1 MQLRRHQR
9 ELAEICEEMLGG
21 RGLKDIV
28 CAVTPGGGKSLLPQ
42 ILATRLIPAIADA
55 LCWIVPRSVL
65 QDQGARGFQDPGH
78 RTLLGHRL
86 EAMMTTNQEH
96 PTRGCAAYVTT
107 YQALAADTH
116 KINAKEFRR
125 KRYLLVLD
133 EPHHLEEGGP
143 WHEAIQPLY
152 DRAVLRVLMSGTFE
166 RGEGTPIAFLPY
178 ATTARGDRI
187 DWDSTESR
195 AVIRYTLTDALR
207 EHACIDLTVHY
218 ANCQA
223 TWLDA
228 QGAQHQVE
236 SLAHAGKQ
244 TAAALLTALKTEA
257 ALELLSTGVKD
268 WQVHRTTHSRSKLLV
283 VAANI
288 EQAQKYTAW
297 LQERGV
303 PARIATSDDS
313 TAAYQAIKAF
323 KRQGSGAVD
332 CLITVAMAYEGLDVP
347 AITHLICLTH
357 IRTKPWIEQVVHRAT
372 RMDPLAGPYAGQR
385 AYIYAP
391 DDRPFRECLEYILAQ
406 RNTAIPT
413 ATTSTSPLEDG
424 GCPDGTSLFPMTD
437 RAESSIQP
445 LRSGV
450 LGMSNQALW
459 ANLAVPVQAD
469 IHQDTPKE
477 RLDRLR
483 KQIETHVRAHEQSRR
498 MAHGTVN
505 RAVFSQFRKSRAAM
519 TESELHKVM
528 RWVSKAYPL

>member
-1 MQLRRHQR
+1 MKLRRHQR
-9 ELAEICEEMLGG
+9 ELEHICKDILDG
-21 RGLKDIV
+21 RKLTDIV

-42 ILATRLIPAIADA
+42 ILAARLIPSVADA

-65 QDQGARGFQDPGH
+65 QDQGARGFQNPSH

-86 EAMMTTNQEH
+86 EAMMTTNQAN
-96 PTRGCAAYVTT
+96 PTKGCGAYITT
-107 YQALAADTH
+107 YQALAADTR

-133 EPHHLEEGGP
+133 EPHHLEEGGM
-143 WHEAIQPLY
+143 WHAAIQPLY
-152 DRAVLRVLMSGTFE
+152 DQAVLRVLMSGTFE
-166 RGEGTPIAFLPY
+166 RGEGTQIAFLPY
-178 ATTARGDRI
+178 ANTDRGDRI
-187 DWDSTESR
+187 DWNATDSR
-195 AVIRYTLTDALR
+195 AVIRYTLADALR
-207 EHACIDLTVHY
+207 EQACIDLRVHY

-223 TWLDA
+223 TWLDT
-228 QGAQHQVE
+228 QGIEHHVE

-244 TAAALLTALKTEA
+244 SAAALLTALKTEA
-257 ALELLSTGVKD
+257 ALELLNTGVKD
-268 WQVHRTTHSRSKLLV
+268 WQVYRDTHPRSKLLV

-297 LQERGV
+297 LQARGV
-303 PARIATSDDS
+303 PAKIATSEDS

-372 RMDPLAGPYAGQR
+372 RMDPMAGPYADQR

-406 RNTAIPT
+406 RNTAI
-413 ATTSTSPLEDG
+413 AGAASSASALSDEDFPSG
-424 GCPDGTSLFPMTD
+424 QGLFPMME

-445 LRSGV
+445 LHSGV

-459 ANLAVPVQAD
+459 ANLDVPAQSEL
-469 IHQDTPKE
+469 HQETPKE

-483 KQIETHVRAHEQSRR
+483 KQIEKHVRTHEQARR
-498 MAHGTVN
+498 LAHGTVN
-505 RAVFSQFRKSRAAM
+505 RAVYTQFRKSRTAM
-519 TESELHKVM
+519 TEPELHKVM
-528 RWVSKAYPL
+528 KWVSKAYPL

>member
-1 MQLRRHQR
+1 MQLRRHQQ
-9 ELAEICEEMLGG
+9 ELAEICEEILVG
-21 RGLKDIV
+21 RRVTDIV

-42 ILATRLIPAIADA
+42 ILASRLIPAFADA

-65 QDQGARGFQDPGH
+65 QDQGARGFQDPKH
-78 RTLLGHRL
+78 RALLGHRL
-86 EAMMTTNQEH
+86 EAMMTTNQAH
-96 PTRGCAAYVTT
+96 PTKGCAAYVTT
-107 YQALAADTH
+107 YQALAADSR
-116 KINAKEFRR
+116 KVNAKEFRR

-133 EPHHLEEGGP
+133 EPHHIEEGGI
-143 WHEAIQPLY
+143 WHEALQPLY
-152 DRAVLRVLMSGTFE
+152 ERAALRLLMSGTFE

-178 ATTARGDRI
+178 AATDQGDRI
-187 DWDSTESR
+187 VWDETDSR
-195 AVIRYTLTDALR
+195 AVIRYTLADALR
-207 EHACIDLTVHY
+207 EQACIDLSVQY

-228 QGAQHQVE
+228 QGVQHHVE
-236 SLAHAGKQ
+236 SLAHAEKQ

-257 ALELLSTGVKD
+257 ALELLNTGVKD
-268 WQVHRTTHSRSKLLV
+268 WQIYRAAHPRSKLLV

-297 LQERGV
+297 LQEQGV
-303 PARIATSDDS
+303 PAKIATSEDS

-372 RMDPLAGPYAGQR
+372 RMDPLAGPYAEQR
-385 AYIYAP
+385 AHIYAP

-406 RNTAIPT
+406 RHTAIASSS
-413 ATTSTSPLEDG
+413 ATRGLGEETNLNG
-424 GCPDGTSLFPMTD
+424 AVGFPAAD

-445 LRSGV
+445 LRSGL
-450 LGMSNQALW
+450 LGMRNQGLW
-459 ANLAVPVQAD
+459 ANLAPPAQTD
-469 IHQDTPKE
+469 IHQETPKE

-483 KQIETHVRAHEQSRR
+483 KQIEKHVRTHEQARR
-498 MAHGTVN
+498 LAHGTVN
-505 RAVFSQFRKSRAAM
+505 RAVYSQFKKSRAAM
-519 TESELHKVM
+519 TEAELRKVLQ
-528 RWVSKAYPL
+528 WVNKAYPL

>member
-1 MQLRRHQR
+1 MRLRRHQR
-9 ELAEICEEMLGG
+9 ELADICEEILGG
-21 RGLKDIV
+21 RGLTDIV

-42 ILATRLIPAIADA
+42 ILAARLIPAVADA

-65 QDQGARGFQDPGH
+65 QDQGARGFQNPGH
-78 RTLLGHRL
+78 RALLGHRL
-86 EAMMTTNQEH
+86 EAMMTTNQAH
-96 PTRGCAAYVTT
+96 PTKGCAAYVTT
-107 YQALAADTH
+107 YQALAADAR
-116 KINAKEFRR
+116 KMNAKEFRR

-133 EPHHLEEGGP
+133 EPHHLEEGGM
-143 WHEAIQPLY
+143 WHQAIQPLY
-152 DRAVLRVLMSGTFE
+152 DHAVLRVLMSGTFE

-178 ATTARGDRI
+178 TNTARGDRI
-187 DWDSTESR
+187 DWEGTPSR
-195 AVIRYTLTDALR
+195 AVIRYTLADALR
-207 EHACIDLTVHY
+207 EQACIDLTVHY

-228 QGAQHQVE
+228 QGAEHHVE
-236 SLAHAGKQ
+236 SLALAGKQ
-244 TAAALLTALKTEA
+244 SSAALLTALKTEA

-268 WQVHRTTHSRSKLLV
+268 WQNHRLRHPRSKLLV

-297 LQERGV
+297 LQARGV
-303 PARIATSDDS
+303 PANIATSEDS

-323 KRQGSGAVD
+323 KRQGSGAID

-372 RMDPLAGPYAGQR
+372 RMDPLAGPYADQR

-391 DDRPFRECLEYILAQ
+391 DDRPFRECLEFILAQ
-406 RNTAIPT
+406 RNTAI
-413 ATTSTSPLEDG
+413 AGSQSSSQALGDQAFQNAQG
-424 GCPDGTSLFPMTD
+424 LFPQTD

-445 LRSGV
+445 LHSGV

-459 ANLAVPVQAD
+459 ANLAVPAQSEL
-469 IHQDTPKE
+469 HQETPKE

-483 KQIETHVRAHEQSRR
+483 QQIEKHVRTHEQARKLS
-498 MAHGTVN
+498 HGTVN
-505 RAVFSQFRKSRAAM
+505 RAVYSQFRKSRAAM
-519 TESELHKVM
+519 TEPELHKVM
-528 RWVSKAYPL
+528 KWVSKAYPL

>member
-1 MQLRRHQR
+1 MKLRRHQR
-9 ELAEICEEMLGG
+9 ELENICQEILDG
-21 RGLKDIV
+21 RNLTDIV

-65 QDQGARGFQDPGH
+65 QDQGARWFQNPSH

-86 EAMMTTNQEH
+86 EAMMTTNQAN
-96 PTRGCAAYVTT
+96 PTKGCAVYVTT
-107 YQALAADTH
+107 YQALAADTR
-116 KINAKEFRR
+116 KVNAKEFRR

-133 EPHHLEEGGP
+133 EPHHLEEGGL

-152 DRAVLRVLMSGTFE
+152 DRAVLRVLMSGTFD
-166 RGEGTPIAFLPY
+166 RGEGTPIAFMPY
-178 ATTARGDRI
+178 ANTAQGDRI
-187 DWDSTESR
+187 DWTHTKSR
-195 AVIRYTLTDALR
+195 AVIRYTLADALR
-207 EHACIDLTVHY
+207 EQACIDLTVHY

-223 TWLDA
+223 TWLDT
-228 QGAQHQVE
+228 QGIEHHVE

-257 ALELLSTGVKD
+257 ALELLDTGVKD
-268 WQVHRTTHSRSKLLV
+268 WQVYRTTHPRSKLLV

-297 LQERGV
+297 LQSRGV
-303 PARIATSDDS
+303 PAKIATSDDS

-332 CLITVAMAYEGLDVP
+332 CLITVSMAYEGLDVP

-372 RMDPLAGPYAGQR
+372 RMDPLAGPYAEQR

-406 RNTAIPT
+406 RNRAIAGSTASSQELGDE
-413 ATTSTSPLEDG
+413 AYLNGQGLLPL
-424 GCPDGTSLFPMTD
+424 TD
-437 RAESSIQP
+437 RVESSIQP
-445 LRSGV
+445 LHSGV

-459 ANLAVPVQAD
+459 AHLNVPTQSE
-469 IHQDTPKE
+469 IYQETPKE
-477 RLDRLR
+477 RLDGLR
-483 KQIETHVRAHEQSRR
+483 KQIEKHVRTHEQSRKLT
-498 MAHGTVN
+498 HGTVN
-505 RAVFSQFRKSRAAM
+505 RAVYSQFKKSRTTM
-519 TESELHKVM
+519 TEPELRKVM
-528 RWVSKAYPL
+528 KWVSQVYPL